1 MRRCD
6 DLLAELQKQ
15 RAHNARETERYK
27 LQSKSAKQQWSA
39 QEKVKREEWVSNI
52 PNVSLQD
59 VNRHFVT

>member
-27 LQSKSAKQQWSA
+27 LQFKSAKQQWSA
-39 QEKVKREEWVSNI
+39 QEKVKREEWVSNK
-52 PNVSLQD
+52 PNVRLQD